1 MTINRVPNKPYLGF
15 DDCVYDEIAMNSVIA
30 LEERKQQL
38 KDEQFMDSNL
48 YTEILDEQYFKW
60 KSKQNQLDLPARF
73 KEECEQ
79 IPFLQQCK
87 IYDC

>member
-38 KDEQFMDSNL
+38 KDETLMDSNL
-48 YTEILDEQYFKW
+48 YTEILDEQYCQW
-60 KSKQNQLDLPARF
+60 KSRQNQLDLPARF
-73 KEECEQ
+73 KEECER

>member
-1 MTINRVPNKPYLGF
+1 
-15 DDCVYDEIAMNSVIA
+15 
-30 LEERKQQL
+30 
-38 KDEQFMDSNL
+38 MDSNL
-48 YTEILDEQYFKW
+48 YTEILDAQYFKW

>member
-15 DDCVYDEIAMNSVIA
+15 DDTVYDDIAMNSVIA

-48 YTEILDEQYFKW
+48 YTEILDAQYFKW
-60 KSKQNQLDLPARF
+60 KSKQNQLDLSARF

>member
-15 DDCVYDEIAMNSVIA
+15 DDTFYDEIAINSARA
-30 LEERKQQL
+30 LEERAQQL
-38 KDEQFMDSNL
+38 KDERLMDSNL
-48 YTEILDEQYFKW
+48 YTEILDEQYCKW
-60 KSKQNQLDLPARF
+60 KSTQNQLDLPARF
-73 KEECEQ
+73 KEECER

>member
-38 KDEQFMDSNL
+38 KD
-48 YTEILDEQYFKW
+48 
-60 KSKQNQLDLPARF
+60 
-73 KEECEQ
+73 
-79 IPFLQQCK
+79 
-87 IYDC
+87 